1 MWLGYTIRLPV
12 QIGQNRFSLSVVLK
26 AAHDKRSSRN
36 YREGK
41 AREAGHEITE
51 VESVK
56 IARALHKGQR
66 LIKVNHWCV
75 PICGCISII
84 IRRSC
89 DRSRVDSMTIIL
101 LGEKVISEIVQ
112 PIFCNLK

>member
-1 MWLGYTIRLPV
+1 MPELRILVSFVMWLGYTIRLPV

-56 IARALHKGQR
+56 IARALHKGR
-66 LIKVNHWCV
+66 RRIKYNHW
-75 PICGCISII
+75 S
-84 IRRSC
+84 
-89 DRSRVDSMTIIL
+89 
-101 LGEKVISEIVQ
+101 
-112 PIFCNLK
+112 